1 MALIHAILLF
11 ATLSIC
17 LVPSLGDIE
26 VRILLQLWKATE
38 SYIKGY
44 IKVYPYFSVVVY
56 AATVSSLVSGLCVVW
71 KANHGKIQARVQL
84 HEILYPM
91 TDLACGI
98 CNECRQFDY
107 CCRHPLPGK

>member
-11 ATLSIC
+11 AILSIC
-17 LVPSLGDIE
+17 LVPSLGDVE

-44 IKVYPYFSVVVY
+44 IKVYAYFSVVVY
-56 AATVSSLVSGLCVVW
+56 ATTVSSLVSYVVY
-71 KANHGKIQARVQL
+71 KAKHDKIQARVQL

-98 CNECRQFDY
+98 CNECRQLDY